1 MSRLMLCAVVLA
13 VGWPSLNSG
22 GSSAIS
28 AQGALPDVLKQ
39 SIAYYSTLE
48 SYSDTGTVKVES
60 SGTVETSRFSTHFRR
75 ATRDLQLVFD
85 PISSVTVASG
95 HSISFANHRTVIWM
109 VRGEM
114 QKWEQVGQTH
124 EAVNPDGGGQVRA
137 LHHAGHR
144 TRGVSMLIPSLLYS
158 KANLPST
165 ILQIEEAEP
174 GGTESIDGRRCHKV
188 VGHAAAYY
196 PSGQRT
202 GVRPVTVWI
211 DAESQLVRRVFEDT
225 PKAYGAGAYLRV
237 TVDFKPQANP
247 TLDDTKFHFTVPAS

>member
-13 VGWPSLNSG
+13 VGWPSLNAG
-22 GSSAIS
+22 GSPATS
-28 AQGALPDVLKQ
+28 AQGALPDVLKR
-39 SIAYYSTLE
+39 AMTYYSTLE
-48 SYSDTGTVKVES
+48 SYADTGTVKVES
-60 SGTVETSRFSTHFRR
+60 SGTVEIARFSTHFRR

-85 PISSVTVASG
+85 PISSVTVATG
-95 HSISFANHRTVIWM
+95 HSISLADRRTVIWM

-114 QKWEQVGQTH
+114 QKWDQVGQTH
-124 EAVNPDGGGQVRA
+124 EAVSPDGGGQVRA
-137 LHHAGHR
+137 LHHAGYR
-144 TRGVSMLIPSLLYS
+144 TRGVSMMIPSLLYS

-165 ILQIEEAEP
+165 ILQIEEAELGSP
-174 GGTESIDGRRCHKV
+174 ESIDGRRCHKI

-211 DAESQLVRRVFEDT
+211 DTESQLVRRVFEDT
-225 PKAYGAGAYLRV
+225 PKAYGASAYHRV

-247 TLDDTKFHFTVPAS
+247 TLDDTTFHFAVPAN